1 MILIQYS
8 SSTAFGASEEDQLET
23 MVEAAENH
31 LAYDYGYPIESFLIF
46 SFFFFLF
53 FFLVEML
60 IFTHIYH
67 VYFTL
72 ICVF

>member
-1 MILIQYS
+1 MDTHIRNFELHIISLLAIFMILIQYS

-46 SFFFFLF
+46 SFFF
-53 FFLVEML
+53 
-60 IFTHIYH
+60 
-67 VYFTL
+67 
-72 ICVF
+72 